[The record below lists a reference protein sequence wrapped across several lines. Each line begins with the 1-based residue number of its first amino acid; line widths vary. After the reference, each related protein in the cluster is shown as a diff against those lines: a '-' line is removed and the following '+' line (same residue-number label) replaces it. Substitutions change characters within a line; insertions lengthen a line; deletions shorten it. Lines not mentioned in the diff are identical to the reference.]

1 MGLVWGAYVAFSS
14 QSCVGGGG
22 GDLKKKKKKRKLH
35 ADLTFLLQRLWGQSS
50 IVIYGLAIV
59 CVYIQ
64 SLIRVVLI
72 IKTKIRQRK

>member
-1 MGLVWGAYVAFSS
+1 MWLFQVSPALEGEVVILK
-14 QSCVGGGG
+14 
-22 GDLKKKKKKRKLH
+22 KKKKKKRKLH